1 MDKLKKIYIEISN
14 LCNLQCS
21 FCPEVLRPKKIMDSE
36 NFKEIVEKVK
46 NHAEEICLH
55 LMGEPLL
62 HPKFTEILEHC
73 ENNNVLI
80 NLTSNGILLDRYQER
95 LFSSKS
101 LRQINFSI
109 QSFKDN
115 FPQKD
120 LNDYLDKISKFILEL
135 NEKRPEVYV
144 NLRLW
149 NLGAKAYE
157 NEEVLQYFEKLF
169 NISIKRSVDVGSI
182 KSKRIWNK
190 VYLHFDSR
198 FDWPSFYLP
207 PQGDQGKCYGL
218 KSHIGIHANGTVV
231 PCCLDKEAVI
241 DLGNINENSLEDIL
255 NSKRAENMRKG
266 FQNGR
271 RVEKLCQH
279 CTFINRF

>member
-1 MDKLKKIYIEISN
+1 MKKLKKVYIEISN

-21 FCPEVLRPKKIMDSE
+21 FCPEVLRPKKIMAPNSFE
-36 NFKEIVEKVK
+36 TIVEKVK
-46 NHAEEICLH
+46 DHAEEVCLH

-62 HPKFTEILEHC
+62 HPQFSEIVKHC
-73 ENNNVLI
+73 EDNNVLI
-80 NLTSNGILLDRYQER
+80 NLTSNGILLDRYKKL
-95 LFSSKS
+95 LFNSKA

-115 FPQKD
+115 FPQKE
-120 LNDYLDKISKFILEL
+120 LTPYLDGLMLFIKEL
-135 NEKRPEVYV
+135 HELRPEVYV

-149 NLGAKAYE
+149 NLGDKAFE
-157 NEEVLQYFEKLF
+157 NEEVIQFLEKEFETTI
-169 NISIKRSVDVGSI
+169 NRVVDVASI

-207 PQGDQGKCYGL
+207 PQGDKGKCHGL
-218 KSHIGIHANGTVV
+218 KSHIGVHADGTVV

-241 DLGNINENSLEDIL
+241 NLGNLTEQSLEEIL
-255 NSKRAENMRKG
+255 MSKRAQTMLNG
-266 FQNGR
+266 FNQGK